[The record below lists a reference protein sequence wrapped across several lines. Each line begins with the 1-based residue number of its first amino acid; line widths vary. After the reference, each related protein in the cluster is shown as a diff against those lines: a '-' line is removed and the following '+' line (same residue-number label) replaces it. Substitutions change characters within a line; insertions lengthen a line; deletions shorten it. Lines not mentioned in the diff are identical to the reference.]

1 MSKVKYIA
9 EGGSSNIPPLFDG
22 SNYYFWKGKMELF
35 LRSQD
40 NDMWAVIIDGDFV
53 PTTKEGAVK
62 DKSAWSTDE
71 KAQVLLN
78 SKARLFLSCALTM
91 EESERVEECKNA
103 KEVCDTFR
111 IHHEGASHVKETRI
125 DIGVRKF
132 EVFEMSENETIEMYA
147 RFTTIVNEMKLLER
161 HIPLMRESEKY

>member
-9 EGGSSNIPPLFDG
+9 EGGSLNRPPLFDG

-40 NDMWAVIIDGDFV
+40 NDMWTVITDGDFV

-62 DKSAWSTDE
+62 EKSAWTTNE

-78 SKARLFLSCALTM
+78 SKSSF
-91 EESERVEECKNA
+91 
-103 KEVCDTFR
+103 
-111 IHHEGASHVKETRI
+111 GAQDKETGY
-125 DIGVRKF
+125 D
-132 EVFEMSENETIEMYA
+132 
-147 RFTTIVNEMKLLER
+147 
-161 HIPLMRESEKY
+161 